1 MERYHS
7 NDQFGDA
14 CDLDALLHPSQAFDH
29 PSEVVSHP
37 AYAGRKTRDPRV
49 LGFRCMCDRDGPDIA
64 PSARRKAPCAL
75 R

>member
-29 PSEVVSHP
+29 PAEVVSHP
-37 AYAGRKTRDPRV
+37 
-49 LGFRCMCDRDGPDIA
+49 L
-64 PSARRKAPCAL
+64 
-75 R
+75 